1 MKTDQLRAPP
11 PAVDPVEP
19 GAAAGA
25 SAVAGASGAS
35 GHNLG
40 AASKWCMLAASN
52 QYSMKDP
59 MTPIASHTEA
69 ELVARLERTVHSLT
83 KRVYAPSLRALYESD
98 QPDKLDKLDKGS
110 MILLATIDEHGELR
124 PSDLAVLV
132 SLDLSTVSRHLS
144 YFEQLDLIARTPD
157 PLDRRASRI
166 TLTDR
171 GRAGLAAIRATRT
184 AWLDS
189 VFAGWSA
196 TDRSEFYRL
205 LTQLGEGLAALP
217 TATRTSA

>member
-1 MKTDQLRAPP
+1 MLYACSKQSI
-11 PAVDPVEP
+11 VEE
-19 GAAAGA
+19 G
-25 SAVAGASGAS
+25 
-35 GHNLG
+35 
-40 AASKWCMLAASN
+40 
-52 QYSMKDP
+52 P
-59 MTPIASHTEA
+59 MTPTPTEA

-98 QPDKLDKLDKGS
+98 QPDKIDKLDKGS
-110 MILLATIDEHGELR
+110 MILLASIDEHGELR

-171 GRAGLAAIRATRT
+171 GRAGLAAIRATRS

-189 VFAGWSA
+189 VFGAWSA
-196 TDRSEFYRL
+196 TDRGEFYRL

-217 TATRTSA
+217 TPTRTNA

>member
-1 MKTDQLRAPP
+1 MKTRSTSAPP
-11 PAVDPVEP
+11 AAVDPVEP
-19 GAAAGA
+19 GAAA
-25 SAVAGASGAS
+25 GAS

-98 QPDKLDKLDKGS
+98 QPDKLDKLDKLDKGS

>member
-1 MKTDQLRAPP
+1 MLYACSKQSI
-11 PAVDPVEP
+11 VEE
-19 GAAAGA
+19 G
-25 SAVAGASGAS
+25 
-35 GHNLG
+35 
-40 AASKWCMLAASN
+40 
-52 QYSMKDP
+52 P
-59 MTPIASHTEA
+59 MTSTPTEA

-98 QPDKLDKLDKGS
+98 QPDKLDKGS
-110 MILLATIDEHGELR
+110 MILLASIDEHGELR

-171 GRAGLAAIRATRT
+171 GRAGLAAIRATRS

-189 VFAGWSA
+189 VFAGWPA
-196 TDRSEFYRL
+196 NDRGEFYRL

-217 TATRTSA
+217 TPARTSA

>member
-1 MKTDQLRAPP
+1 MLYACSKQSI
-11 PAVDPVEP
+11 VEE
-19 GAAAGA
+19 G
-25 SAVAGASGAS
+25 
-35 GHNLG
+35 
-40 AASKWCMLAASN
+40 
-52 QYSMKDP
+52 P
-59 MTPIASHTEA
+59 MTSTPTEA

-98 QPDKLDKLDKGS
+98 QPDKLDKGS
-110 MILLATIDEHGELR
+110 MILLASIDEHGELR

-132 SLDLSTVSRHLS
+132 SLDLSTVSRHLT

-171 GRAGLAAIRATRT
+171 GRAGLAAIRATRS
-184 AWLDS
+184 AWLYS
-189 VFAGWSA
+189 VYAAWPA
-196 TDRSEFYRL
+196 NDRGEFYRL

-217 TATRTSA
+217 TPARTSA